1 MAFIRYSVMTAKP
14 GEADHLKSLIAEMIE
29 YHRTREGFI
38 AEYLLEPD
46 QHDLHGFIGR
56 CAVWESEAVA
66 NATAQEQHSIALQ
79 SQIKGAAL
87 EAGHEERAFQAEVFA
102 GNGSS

>member
-1 MAFIRYSVMTAKP
+1 MAFIRYSVMTPKP
-14 GEADHLKSLIAEMIE
+14 GQSDRLKSLIGEMIA

-56 CAVWESEAVA
+56 CAVWESEAAA
-66 NATAQEQHSIALQ
+66 NATAPARGRASRCRL
-79 SQIKGAAL
+79 GAPSMTS
-87 EAGHEERAFQAEVFA
+87 GWR
-102 GNGSS
+102 S

>member
-14 GEADHLKSLIAEMIE
+14 GEADHLKSLIGELIA

-56 CAVWESEAVA
+56 CAVWESEAAA
-66 NATAQEQHSIALQ
+66 NVIAQDQHSISLQ

-87 EAGHEERAFQAEVFA
+87 DASHEERAFQAEIFA
-102 GNGSS
+102 GDGSS

>member
-1 MAFIRYSVMTAKP
+1 MAFIRYSVMTPKP
-14 GEADHLKSLIAEMIE
+14 GEADRLKSLIGEMIA

-56 CAVWESEAVA
+56 CAVWESEAAA
-66 NATAQEQHSIALQ
+66 NATAQDQHGIALQ
-79 SQIKGAAL
+79 SQIKAAAN
-87 EAGHEERAFQAEVFA
+87 EATHEERAFQAEVFTA
-102 GNGSS
+102 DDSS

>member
-14 GEADHLKSLIAEMIE
+14 GEADHLKSLISEMIE
-29 YHRTREGFI
+29 FHRTREGFI

-66 NATAQEQHSIALQ
+66 NATAVEDHAIALQ
-79 SQIKGAAL
+79 SRIKGAAL
-87 EAGHEERAFQAEVFA
+87 EVGHEERAFQAVVFA
-102 GNGSS
+102 GSGSS